1 MASVIDL
8 HSGDLEAAGI
18 PSDIAALL
26 QHRNVGL
33 FLFYQLPRGTD
44 SGGPSSENDDPRL
57 GHF

>member
-33 FLFYQLPRGTD
+33 FLFNELPSGTD
-44 SGGPSSENDDPRL
+44 PCRPSSENYDPRL